1 MTVIDLTHP
10 ISADIPVYFP
20 WHPPTT
26 VEQTATYA
34 ANLCVVRKLGIGTHT
49 ATHID
54 APSHIFEG
62 MPTIDQYDPS
72 LWVREARV
80 VDLTPREARQEI
92 TVDELR
98 AHSLAPGMAVVLKT
112 GWDVRFGTVDYYST
126 YPPLS
131 AEAAEYL
138 AALPVPLLAAD
149 TPFTMAVHRIMLR
162 RGIPLVTNINNTARL
177 KNGSIRLIAAP
188 LLIAHGDGAPARVL
202 AIVEDSPQSWNP

>member
-10 ISADIPVYFP
+10 ISAETPVYFP

-34 ANLCVVRKLGIGTHT
+34 ANLCVVHKLGIGTHT

-62 MPTIDQYDPS
+62 MPTIDQYDPA
-72 LWVREARV
+72 LWVQDARV
-80 VDLTPREARQEI
+80 VDLTPRGARQGI
-92 TVDELR
+92 TANDLR
-98 AHSLAPGMAVVLKT
+98 THSLAPGVAVVLKT
-112 GWDVRFGTVDYYST
+112 GWDERFGAVDYYST
-126 YPPLS
+126 YPPLT
-131 AEAAEYL
+131 AEAGEYL
-138 AALPVPLLAAD
+138 AGLRIPLLAAD
-149 TPFTMAVHRIMLR
+149 TPFTLDVHRIMLR

-177 KNGSIRLIAAP
+177 REGMIRLIAAP

-202 AIVEDSPQSWNP
+202 AIVEDPSQ